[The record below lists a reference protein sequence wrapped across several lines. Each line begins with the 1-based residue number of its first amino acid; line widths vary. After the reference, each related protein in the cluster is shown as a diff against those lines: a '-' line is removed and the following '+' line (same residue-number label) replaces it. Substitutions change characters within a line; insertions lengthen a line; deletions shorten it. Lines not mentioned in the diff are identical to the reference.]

1 MERHGDEVDVST
13 VEARAGSTPHVVRY
27 VLIISL
33 VLAAAAMTIV
43 WVTGAATTDDPVES
57 GAERTSDP
65 YTTSGEPVPGA
76 ADELNEAQVQPAEAA
91 PTAVDGE

>member
-13 VEARAGSTPHVVRY
+13 TEARAGSTPHIVRY

-43 WVTGAATTDDPVES
+43 WITGAATADDPVES
-57 GAERTSDP
+57 GSERTSDP
-65 YTTSGEPVPGA
+65 YNAAGEPVDGA
-76 ADELNEAQVQPAEAA
+76 ASEVDETTQPMTEAA
-91 PTAVDGE
+91 E